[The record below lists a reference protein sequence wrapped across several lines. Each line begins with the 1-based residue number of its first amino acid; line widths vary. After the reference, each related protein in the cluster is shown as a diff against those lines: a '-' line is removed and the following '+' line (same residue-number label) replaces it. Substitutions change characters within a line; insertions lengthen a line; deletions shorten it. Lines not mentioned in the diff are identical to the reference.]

1 MQISQNHHN
10 NCNDKD
16 NDNDNDN
23 IMLAIFYIAARE
35 KANHK
40 VSNDLKDGNN
50 DENVACV

>member
-1 MQISQNHHN
+1 MQISQNHDN

-16 NDNDNDN
+16 NDIDN